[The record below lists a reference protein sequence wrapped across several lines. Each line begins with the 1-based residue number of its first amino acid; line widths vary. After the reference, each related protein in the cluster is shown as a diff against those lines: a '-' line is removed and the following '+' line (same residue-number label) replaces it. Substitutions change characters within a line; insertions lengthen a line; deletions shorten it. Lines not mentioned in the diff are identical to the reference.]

1 MSFRPQSDTFL
12 LWVYYFNTLFSA
24 GGSFWTQPQVCE
36 LEGKML
42 LCFAPY
48 KGEWP
53 EINSSLTPTVYS
65 SFFFFFST
73 PRRSMEKTFR
83 ENMAEKWRLVWTSCG
98 VLFRSCRTCCLF
110 ADSSLAHFK
119 GKLKHLVRFIW
130 ILTVGMNTR
139 HARQPDLSRA
149 P

>member
-65 SFFFFFST
+65 SFFVFFFNSKAKYGENFS
-73 PRRSMEKTFR
+73 RKHGGEVKTCL
-83 ENMAEKWRLVWTSCG
+83 NKLW